1 MKLIVSYKSP
11 TMPMEDRQILMAI
24 ELPQGIADDLANNR
38 NTQLEHKFVIEL
50 ASTRYIGSIVAPVG
64 GLR

>member
-11 TMPMEDRQILMAI
+11 TESD
-24 ELPQGIADDLANNR
+24 PQAL
-38 NTQLEHKFVIEL
+38 TTIEL
-50 ASTRYIGSIVAPVG
+50 AVSECIGTVVAPVG